1 MAAENLEMDSLKTLY
16 VDYSFEIASPED
28 VPLNPKAPGHGG
40 VCRAPLMGAFLE
52 SNSLHCSSCLHFRLQ
67 TGDAYTLPHRESLRR
82 NQHDVCTAPS
92 IWQTVFPESIIGLRR
107 CLPVLTYLLSCFGG

>member
-16 VDYSFEIASPED
+16 VDYSLEIVSPED

-52 SNSLHCSSCLHFRLQ
+52 FNSLHCSFPSPFPSANWGCLHSTPWGIFK
-67 TGDAYTLPHRESLRR
+67 T
-82 NQHDVCTAPS
+82 
-92 IWQTVFPESIIGLRR
+92 
-107 CLPVLTYLLSCFGG
+107 